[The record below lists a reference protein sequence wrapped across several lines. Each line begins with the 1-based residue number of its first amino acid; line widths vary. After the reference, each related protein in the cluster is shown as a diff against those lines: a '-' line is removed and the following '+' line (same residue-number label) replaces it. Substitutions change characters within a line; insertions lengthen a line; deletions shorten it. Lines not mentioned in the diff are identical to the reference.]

1 MASVLWFLAGLLTG
15 AGVVIYFTYLGIDI
29 TDDITIELFTEE
41 EEGDEE

>member
-15 AGVVIYFTYLGIDI
+15 AGAVIYFTYLGIDI